1 MELFV
6 DGELTEMG
14 IIILV
19 SYFIFLIILPNLVA
33 VFVYIRE
40 LLKRHKLYLKCKGYC
55 VGIQYLG
62 ASSEIENGADFLYV
76 FDYEIENQ
84 KYKTERKKDG
94 CIPFNSTVTA
104 ADMVNYA
111 PVSIGQDDEIIIWVN
126 KSDIYDTYISRFDGL
141 LSSKVRNAYGKTFL
155 FSAIMGLLSMAGAM
169 LILVLSSIG

>member
-1 MELFV
+1 M
-6 DGELTEMG
+6 
-14 IIILV
+14 
-19 SYFIFLIILPNLVA
+19 SNRA
-33 VFVYIRE
+33 
-40 LLKRHKLYLKCKGYC
+40 
-55 VGIQYLG
+55 
-62 ASSEIENGADFLYV
+62 LYV

-104 ADMVNYA
+104 ADMANYA
-111 PVSIGQDDEIIIWVN
+111 PVSIGQGDEIIIWVN

-155 FSAIMGLLSMAGAM
+155 FSVIMGLLSMAGAM